1 MVSLEDLGALFVN
14 QSVKLLITVGDQHDR
29 QEYWEEESCDGR
41 NISTAT
47 KFQLEGLPEEI
58 LADEACP
65 EPAECTWFTVCVFSL
80 HIFIWNN
87 YARLIHNG
95 A

>member
-29 QEYWEEESCDGR
+29 QEYWEEESRDGR
-41 NISTAT
+41 NIPTAT

-65 EPAECTWFTVCVFSL
+65 EPAERTRFTLCVISL
-80 HIFIWNN
+80 HIFIWNIYVKIN
-87 YARLIHNG
+87 S
-95 A
+95 